1 MEKPRNTSHDAG
13 NWKARISA
21 ENLLKVYCARG
32 ALDYQ
37 SSWCVA
43 TCPAGAV
50 ITEKFTI
57 ADLYLKGS
65 QFPSYTGMS
74 RLNESLCFRM
84 ASLSITSVS
93 TNYLD
98 LMGA

>member
-1 MEKPRNTSHDAG
+1 MERPRETSHDAG
-13 NWKARISA
+13 SWKVRSSA
-21 ENLLKVYCARG
+21 EDLLKAYCVRG

-37 SSWCVA
+37 SSWRVA

-57 ADLYLKGS
+57 AGLYLKGS

-74 RLNESLCFRM
+74 RLNESLCFRV
-84 ASLSITSVS
+84 ASFSITSVS
-93 TNYLD
+93 TNY
-98 LMGA
+98 